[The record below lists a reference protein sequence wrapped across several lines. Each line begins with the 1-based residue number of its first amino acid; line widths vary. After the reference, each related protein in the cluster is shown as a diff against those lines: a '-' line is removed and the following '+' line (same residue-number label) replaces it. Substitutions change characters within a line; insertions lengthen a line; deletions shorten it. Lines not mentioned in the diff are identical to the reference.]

1 MVDRIGTAGNDIL
14 TSYFPDYVD
23 RVFGMGGDDAL
34 TGGDLSGDQLFGGD
48 GNDIIAAKGSI
59 LVPTTGAADFLFGEA
74 GDDALNADPFALGP
88 QGATLDGGAGNDRLI
103 GGQGNDLMLGGI
115 DNDIMFGGDG
125 NDIAVGDLG
134 ADTINGGGGDDI
146 IRGDGSPFPAGGNDI
161 LRGDGGNDTLD
172 GGFGADILHGDG
184 GNDTLDGGVGAD
196 ILRGDGGNDTLD
208 GGFGEDQLYG
218 GEGKDLLKG
227 GDGRDYLFGG
237 REGDGLLG
245 EAGNDV
251 LVSGFMDAN
260 YMLGGQGNDT
270 FFMLPQFGNDVVGDF
285 QDGQDKIDLSRLGIT
300 AANFDQYVHLHGY
313 GNDTQVDLGSHHGTV
328 YLVGVN
334 VSQVSAADFALA

>member
-14 TSYFPDYVD
+14 TSFFPDYVD
-23 RVFGMGGDDAL
+23 RVFGLGGDDAL
-34 TGGDLSGDQLFGGD
+34 TGGDLNGDQLFGGD

-59 LVPTTGAADFLFGEA
+59 LVPTIGAADFLFGEA
-74 GDDALNADPFALGP
+74 GDDILFADPFALGP

-103 GGQGNDLMLGGI
+103 GEQGNDLMFGGV
-115 DNDIMFGGDG
+115 DNDIMYGGDG
-125 NDIAVGDLG
+125 NDIAHGDLG

-146 IRGDGSPFPAGGNDI
+146 ILGDGAPFPVGGNDV
-161 LRGDGGNDTLD
+161 
-172 GGFGADILHGDG
+172 LHGDG
-184 GNDTLDGGVGAD
+184 GNDTLDGGA
-196 ILRGDGGNDTLD
+196 
-208 GGFGEDQLYG
+208 GEDQLYG
-218 GEGKDLLKG
+218 DEGKDLLKG

-245 EAGNDV
+245 QAGNDV

-285 QDGQDKIDLSRLGIT
+285 QDGQDKINLSRLGIT